1 MKEKEW
7 EKLGGVDTEDVLKAK
22 DCDEETEENEKK
34 KKKRMEKYIK
44 KERIINEISSE
55 FETNTPGCNSQPD
68 VSLVKIKN

>member
-1 MKEKEW
+1 
-7 EKLGGVDTEDVLKAK
+7 
-22 DCDEETEENEKK
+22 
-34 KKKRMEKYIK
+34 MEKYIK